1 MTTHTYAQLSEPHSF
16 PTRRSSDLHSA
27 QEKPKAGKHRK
38 KDEDDRQ
45 ADDQRQQD
53 AFCTIAYEA
62 GSASALDQHPPEEAG
77 DQRSEE
83 HTSELQSPCNL
94 VCRLLLEK
102 KKQEK

>member
-77 DQRSEE
+77 DQEE
-83 HTSELQSPCNL
+83 ERHPEHVADEEDHAERRARWLAHRP
-94 VCRLLLEK
+94 
-102 KKQEK
+102 